1 MNIEKA
7 LNRLNWRFKNE
18 NIKVGESKII
28 INELDLQ
35 AVDFLNDWII
45 RQKEI
50 VFKKNVLF
58 AKLFCYAF
66 KNEILYYSN
75 PKQSQT
81 KICQELEKSIEDHY
95 DSVLNTLNEVEYSIF
110 LNDKGFPYKHP
121 VLLTENEII
130 KRKELIKKFE
140 QEIIIL
146 LKGKWTIDEVTKSLN
161 NTITE
166 ILNRFSKDI

>member
-1 MNIEKA
+1 MNLEKA
-7 LNRLNWRFKNE
+7 LNRINWRFSTE
-18 NIKVGESKII
+18 KII
-28 INELDLQ
+28 PNELDHE
-35 AVDFLNDWII
+35 AIKFLNDWIV

-58 AKLFCYAF
+58 AKLFCYTF
-66 KNEILYYSN
+66 KNEILYYSD

-81 KICQELEKSIEDHY
+81 KICKELEKSIEDHY

-121 VLLTENEII
+121 VLLTEEEII
-130 KRKELIKKFE
+130 KRKELIKQFE

>member
-18 NIKVGESKII
+18 NVKVGESKII
-28 INELDLQ
+28 INTLDLE

-50 VFKKNVLF
+50 TLNKNMLF

-66 KNEILYYSN
+66 KNEILFYKN
-75 PKQSQT
+75 PTHSQT
-81 KICQELEKSIEDHY
+81 KLCEEMNRPIETHY
-95 DSVLNTLNEVEYSIF
+95 ESVLNSLNEVEYSKF
-110 LNDKGFPYKHP
+110 FNDNGFEDKHP
-121 VLLTENEII
+121 GLLTEAEINE
-130 KRKELIKKFE
+130 RREFIKKHE
-140 QEIIIL
+140 HEITHL
-146 LKGKWTIDEVTKSLN
+146 TRGKWTIEEVTKSLN

-166 ILNRFSKDI
+166 ILNRF